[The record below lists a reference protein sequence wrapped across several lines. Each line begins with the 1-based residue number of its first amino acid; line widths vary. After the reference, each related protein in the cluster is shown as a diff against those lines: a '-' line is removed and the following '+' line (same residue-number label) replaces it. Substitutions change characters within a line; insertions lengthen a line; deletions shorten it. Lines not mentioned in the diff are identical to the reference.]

1 MEEMQ
6 KIKIFKNA
14 ENDRQKVAATH
25 PTKVCK
31 IPYFFLNPSLMASPV
46 KFYLELISQ

>member
-6 KIKIFKNA
+6 KTKIFKNA

-31 IPYFFLNPSLMASPV
+31 IPCFFLNLPLCELFISCATR
-46 KFYLELISQ
+46 YLE

>member
-6 KIKIFKNA
+6 KTKIFKNA

-25 PTKVCK
+25 PTKVWK
-31 IPYFFLNPSLMASPV
+31 IPCFFKPSIM
-46 KFYLELISQ
+46 